1 MSAANIQ
8 AQQALNAYGPVSSP
22 HIFDRASSKKVFADM
37 LGSRRPSPAST
48 PAESRRASAAS
59 SVASH
64 KDSKDKKDKKD
75 TKKVKLPTAVLPS
88 FRFVN

>member
-1 MSAANIQ
+1 MNAANIQ

-48 PAESRRASAAS
+48 PAESRRASADSSAAS
-59 SVASH
+59 N
-64 KDSKDKKDKKD
+64 KDKKDKKD
-75 TKKVKLPTAVLPS
+75 SKKVKLPTVVLPC